1 MLDLKAP
8 TPLSADKFTVE
19 KLHLLKLPELKGNG
33 YVFIQLTIAPCSL
46 VKAIVKYLELDQDG
60 KMLLTNGK
68 PAEIKDTYYYNSETL
83 EPYLA
88 GKERTVI
95 M

>member
-1 MLDLKAP
+1 MLELKVP
-8 TPLSADKFTVE
+8 TPLSSNKLTVE

-33 YVFIQLTIAPCSL
+33 YVFIQLLITPCAL
-46 VKAIVKYLELDQDG
+46 VKATVEYIELDQEG
-60 KMLLTNGK
+60 ARLLSNGK

>member
-1 MLDLKAP
+1 MLDLKVP
-8 TPLSADKFTVE
+8 TPLTTDKLLVE
-19 KLHLLKLPELKGNG
+19 KLHLLKLPELKGKR

-46 VKAIVKYLELDQDG
+46 VKAIVKYLELDQEG